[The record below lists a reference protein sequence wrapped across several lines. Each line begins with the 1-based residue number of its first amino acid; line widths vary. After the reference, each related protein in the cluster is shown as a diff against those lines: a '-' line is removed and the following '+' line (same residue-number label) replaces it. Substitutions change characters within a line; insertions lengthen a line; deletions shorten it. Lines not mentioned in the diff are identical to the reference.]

1 MLIIECFQSGFYR
14 FFLFAFK
21 FKHYAAMHVYLDNL
35 NSVCIYLDTEIEQLV
50 LTILTVLLIDPYK
63 KLQIKRFQ
71 KQGLLVVHLRLEVTC
86 NGKREVLVLASY
98 MVL

>member
-1 MLIIECFQSGFYR
+1 
-14 FFLFAFK
+14 
-21 FKHYAAMHVYLDNL
+21 MHVYLDNL

-71 KQGLLVVHLRLEVTC
+71 KQKFGCKFKIESHLSR
-86 NGKREVLVLASY
+86 
-98 MVL
+98 